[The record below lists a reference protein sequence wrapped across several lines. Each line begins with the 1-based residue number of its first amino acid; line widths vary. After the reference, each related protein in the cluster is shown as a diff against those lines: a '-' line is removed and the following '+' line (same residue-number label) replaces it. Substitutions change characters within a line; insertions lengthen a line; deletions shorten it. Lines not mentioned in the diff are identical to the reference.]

1 MSTFTIRTLR
11 PDDAAPVLAFEQ
23 ANRAWFERHID
34 RRPDDFYSVD
44 GIHAHVAQFLEEHAQ
59 GRMHPCVIVDEH
71 GQLIG
76 RANLKDIDRKR
87 GVAEVGYRIGQQ
99 QAGRGLATA
108 ALQYLIALAQ
118 DEWRLSSLCAYAI
131 DGNGASIRVLERCGF
146 AQGMAV
152 PDIALVAGKVVDGH
166 AYALELRAAPQRI
179 IVIGA
184 GIVGASLAY
193 HLASKGAQV
202 TVVEAG
208 GIASGVTGT
217 SFAWI
222 NASCAGKNPIAA
234 LRGGAIAAWR
244 QLETEVPGL
253 TVRWHG
259 ALSYG
264 TQDGRVS
271 PSCILIER
279 ARISQLEPQL
289 RQPPEQALYEP
300 EQGAL
305 DAVAATHALLAA
317 AQALGATVRTHTP
330 VLGFAFQDAKVTG
343 VETAAGVIEADVIV
357 LAAGTGTAALAQ
369 KLGASLPIHA
379 SPAIFLRYQA
389 PPGLVHGIISS
400 HVMEV
405 RQAEDGTM
413 LAAEDYVDEAPE
425 NQPAAI
431 AQRTASAIRNEL
443 EGAEAIAPAF
453 ACIGLRPVPFDGVPV
468 IGYLPQVEGVYVCAM
483 HPGVM
488 LAAIVG
494 QLASGEIAD
503 GQPASALEAC
513 RPARF
518 LAC

>member
-1 MSTFTIRTLR
+1 M
-11 PDDAAPVLAFEQ
+11 
-23 ANRAWFERHID
+23 NRKKTQH
-34 RRPDDFYSVD
+34 
-44 GIHAHVAQFLEEHAQ
+44 
-59 GRMHPCVIVDEH
+59 
-71 GQLIG
+71 
-76 RANLKDIDRKR
+76 
-87 GVAEVGYRIGQQ
+87 
-99 QAGRGLATA
+99 
-108 ALQYLIALAQ
+108 
-118 DEWRLSSLCAYAI
+118 
-131 DGNGASIRVLERCGF
+131 
-146 AQGMAV
+146 
-152 PDIALVAGKVVDGH
+152 
-166 AYALELRAAPQRI
+166 I

-222 NASCAGKNPIAA
+222 NTSCAGSDPIAA

-244 QLETEVPGL
+244 QLETQVPGL

-271 PSCILIER
+271 PASMLLDR
-279 ARISQLEPQL
+279 PRITRLEPQL
-289 RQPPEQALYEP
+289 RQPPQHAIHEP

-317 AQALGATVRTHTP
+317 ARALGATVRTHTT
-330 VLGFAFQDAKVTG
+330 VLGFAIQYGRVTG
-343 VETAAGVIEADVIV
+343 VETATKVIEADMVV

-379 SPAIFLRYQA
+379 SPAIFLRYKA
-389 PPGLVHGIISS
+389 PPGLVRGIISS
-400 HVMEV
+400 HAMEV
-405 RQAEDGTM
+405 RQDEDGTL
-413 LAAEDYVDEAPE
+413 LAAEDYVDDAPE

-431 AQRTASAIRNEL
+431 AQRTASAIRSEL
-443 EGAEAIAPAF
+443 VGADAIALEL
-453 ACIGLRPVPFDGVPV
+453 ACVGLRPMPLDGVPV
-468 IGYLPQVEGVYVCAM
+468 IGYLPNIEGVYVCAM
-483 HPGVM
+483 HPGVV

-494 QLASGEIAD
+494 QLASREIVD
-503 GQPASALEAC
+503 GQPAAALEAC

-518 LAC
+518 LA

>member
-1 MSTFTIRTLR
+1 MNQESLKR
-11 PDDAAPVLAFEQ
+11 PA
-23 ANRAWFERHID
+23 R
-34 RRPDDFYSVD
+34 
-44 GIHAHVAQFLEEHAQ
+44 
-59 GRMHPCVIVDEH
+59 IV
-71 GQLIG
+71 
-76 RANLKDIDRKR
+76 
-87 GVAEVGYRIGQQ
+87 
-99 QAGRGLATA
+99 
-108 ALQYLIALAQ
+108 
-118 DEWRLSSLCAYAI
+118 
-131 DGNGASIRVLERCGF
+131 
-146 AQGMAV
+146 
-152 PDIALVAGKVVDGH
+152 
-166 AYALELRAAPQRI
+166 
-179 IVIGA
+179 VIGA

-208 GIASGVTGT
+208 GVASGVTGT

-222 NASCAGKNPIAA
+222 NTSCAGIDPIAA

-244 QLETEVPGL
+244 QLETQVPGL

-271 PSCILIER
+271 SSSIVLDRSRI
-279 ARISQLEPQL
+279 ARLEPRL

-305 DAVAATHALLAA
+305 DAVAATHTLLAA

-330 VLGFAFQDAKVTG
+330 VLGFTVRDARVTG
-343 VETAAGVIEADVIV
+343 VETAAGRIGTDMVV
-357 LAAGTGTAALAQ
+357 LAAGTGTASLAAQ
-369 KLGASLPIHA
+369 LGVDLPIHA

-389 PPGLVHGIISS
+389 PPGLVRAIISN
-400 HVMEV
+400 HAMEV

-413 LAAEDYVDEAPE
+413 LAAEDYLDDAPE

-431 AQRTASAIRNEL
+431 ALRTASAIRDEL
-443 EGAEAIAPAF
+443 EGAEAIAPEL
-453 ACIGLRPVPFDGVPV
+453 ACIGLRPMPLDGVPV
-468 IGYLPQVEGVYVCAM
+468 IGYLPQVGGVYVCAM
-483 HPGVM
+483 HPGVV

-494 QLASGEIAD
+494 QLASGEIVD
-503 GQPASALEAC
+503 GQPALALEAC